1 MFTLTHTQV
10 VCFAIFNLF
19 SHVFYWNTFSALIP
33 SFFLFF
39 VFSCKLFFLTTK
51 SLQTRKYK
59 KRVVVVGIP
68 SITYIC
74 FWLCLHIELWYYL
87 VPGFLLYGKIFLFNV
102 TIFSCVRLKYWL
114 SRKENKKKNLLILFL
129 FIFHTW
135 LPACCMFIDIIRPW
149 VFFYSTH
156 FYYSKKKGF
165 SW

>member
-1 MFTLTHTQV
+1 MSALNREKKAGNKKTVFTLTHTQV

-33 SFFLFF
+33 SFFIFF

-87 VPGFLLYGKIFLFNV
+87 VPGFSLWKNLSVQCNNFFLCAAQ
-102 TIFSCVRLKYWL
+102 ILIIP
-114 SRKENKKKNLLILFL
+114 KKKIKRKTF
-129 FIFHTW
+129 
-135 LPACCMFIDIIRPW
+135 
-149 VFFYSTH
+149 
-156 FYYSKKKGF
+156 
-165 SW
+165 